1 MKILITGDQG
11 FVGRHFHA
19 ALAGKGHNIH
29 GIDIKRGRDCRDLF
43 KNSDTRYDLII
54 HLAAVVG
61 GRETIERE
69 PLKVAV
75 DLSIDAEFFQ
85 FVMRTQ
91 PKKIVY
97 FSSSAAY
104 PIELQ
109 DGFPR
114 YTLHENFVDLDH
126 IQSPDMTYGFAKL
139 AGEYQAKF
147 LSELLTGITDVLV
160 FRPFSGYG
168 EDQDLTYPFPSFIQR
183 AVRRDD
189 PFEIWGD
196 GKACR
201 DFIHIDDIVSA
212 VLKAVDSG
220 VKGTFNLGTGRGV
233 SFNELAGLITFS
245 QGYQPEIRHLLD
257 KPIGVHYRVAD
268 TKNMRQFYIP
278 KITLEEGV
286 WRALRAA

>member
-43 KNSDTRYDLII
+43 KNSDIRYDLII

-85 FVMRTQ
+85 FVLRTQ
-91 PKKIVY
+91 PKKVVY

-104 PIELQ
+104 PIVLQ

-114 YTLHENFVDLDH
+114 RSLYEDDIDLTN
-126 IQSPDMTYGFAKL
+126 IESPDMTYGFAKL
-139 AGEYQAKF
+139 AGEYQAHF
-147 LSELLTGITDVLV
+147 ASILLTGITDFLV

-168 EDQDLTYPFPSFIQR
+168 EDQDLSYPFPSFIQR
-183 AVRRDD
+183 AVRRED
-189 PFEIWGD
+189 PFEIWGN
-196 GKACR
+196 GNACR
-201 DFIHIDDIVSA
+201 DFIHIDDVVNA
-212 VLKAVDSG
+212 VLKAVDDG
-220 VKGTFNLGTGRGV
+220 IKGTFNLGTGRAV
-233 SFNELAGLITFS
+233 SFNELSNFMTFVL
-245 QGYQPEIRHLLD
+245 GHKPEIQHRLD
-257 KPIGVHYRVAD
+257 KPVGVQYRVAD
-268 TKNMRQFYIP
+268 TRRMRQFYIP
-278 KITLEEGV
+278 QITLEEGI

>member
-43 KNSDTRYDLII
+43 KNSDIRYDLII

-75 DLSIDAEFFQ
+75 DLSIDAELFQ
-85 FVMRTQ
+85 FILRTR
-91 PKKIVY
+91 PKKVVY

-104 PIELQ
+104 PTVLQ

-114 YTLHENFVDLDH
+114 RSLHEDDIDLTN
-126 IQSPDMTYGFAKL
+126 IESPDMTYGFAKL
-139 AGEYQAKF
+139 AGEYQAHF
-147 LSELLTGITDVLV
+147 ASMLLAGITDFLV

-168 EDQDLTYPFPSFIQR
+168 EDQDLSYPFPSFIQR
-183 AVRRDD
+183 AMRRDD
-189 PFEIWGD
+189 PFEIWGTGD
-196 GKACR
+196 ACR
-201 DFIHIDDIVSA
+201 DFIHIDDIVNA
-212 VLKAVDSG
+212 VLKAVDDG
-220 VKGTFNLGTGRGV
+220 IKGTFNLGTGRAV
-233 SFNELAGLITFS
+233 SFNDLAKFMTFS
-245 QGYQPEIRHLLD
+245 QGYQPELQHRLD
-257 KPIGVHYRVAD
+257 KPVGVQYRVAD
-268 TKNMRQFYIP
+268 TRNMRQFYIP
-278 KITLEEGV
+278 QITLEEGI